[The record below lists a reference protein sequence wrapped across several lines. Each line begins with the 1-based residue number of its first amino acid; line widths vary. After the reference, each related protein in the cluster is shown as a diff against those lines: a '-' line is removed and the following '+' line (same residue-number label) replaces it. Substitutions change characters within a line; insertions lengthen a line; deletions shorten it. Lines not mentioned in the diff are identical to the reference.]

1 MKTENEKTKPFN
13 LVVMWCFII
22 AAMTTLVVGQ
32 ETLPQGSAVMAEQS
46 LSGAPEAATQTET
59 IEEFLSGQ
67 TLQTLTFNKEWTIE
81 EALRFLALRY
91 KKNIV
96 PTENVTGR
104 ITVTKLY
111 DVTVEEALGAIL
123 GANNKYEVQ
132 GNFIKVYTSTEYQE
146 NRRTED
152 LVITLY

>member
-1 MKTENEKTKPFN
+1 MKTENEKTKPLN
-13 LVVMWCFII
+13 LVIMWCFTI

-32 ETLPQGSAVMAEQS
+32 ETLPQDSAVIAEQS
-46 LSGAPEAATQTET
+46 PSAAPEPAAQTET
-59 IEEFLSGQ
+59 VEEFLSSQ
-67 TLQTLTFNKEWTIE
+67 TLQTLTLNKEWTLE

-91 KKNIV
+91 QKNIV

-104 ITVTKLY
+104 VTVTKLY

-132 GNFIKVYTSTEYQE
+132 GNFIKVYTSAEYQK

-152 LVITLY
+152 LVITL